1 MHDPEEGSEPRR
13 VADDFS
19 WRLPQLIDQG
29 TLTPASLDEL
39 RTSLTALVLDG
50 VEWRPADW
58 PHTHTKRLDL
68 VAPLMATCNR
78 QFRDGVRTRQ
88 LFRSSVI
95 AIRVAGDKRSD
106 DKGAKALHSNLAKAT
121 GDERE
126 HAFLDDH
133 AFVETLKPMEDAWNR
148 VFALSHDGGI
158 HLNTEKDLEWVLR
171 RLADKSRP
179 IGEREM
185 MLWAAMIDVRN
196 DAEPHLQA
204 LAALKPYVADA
215 ASLLAI
221 IENRLKQTGE
231 TRYVVSKVK
240 SAGTSA
246 RQRIA
251 MPRLTPAGSSS
262 GMRSPRAGCRLCGR
276 PC

>member
-1 MHDPEEGSEPRR
+1 
-13 VADDFS
+13 
-19 WRLPQLIDQG
+19 
-29 TLTPASLDEL
+29 
-39 RTSLTALVLDG
+39 
-50 VEWRPADW
+50 
-58 PHTHTKRLDL
+58 
-68 VAPLMATCNR
+68 MATCNR

-158 HLNTEKDLEWVLR
+158 HLNTEKDREWVLR

-231 TRYVVSKVK
+231 NEIRRLESQIRRDQRKAENCDAKAHASWVK
-240 SAGTSA
+240 FWNEIAKSPDAVFAGDRAGKHRLETSGRPWSGPA
-246 RQRIA
+246 ATAGRLVGIVGLSNSSLAETSRIA
-251 MPRLTPAGSSS
+251 
-262 GMRSPRAGCRLCGR
+262 
-276 PC
+276 